1 MNFVPGD
8 CGRKSRAGCWRQ
20 IQTNLLTDIETVE
33 LWELEHRRSKTV
45 QIIIPIDCAF
55 KYLWRAKSQSLGREK
70 TYAKQYMA
78 ILHREFFNKF
88 NGILTDFSNHG

>member
-1 MNFVPGD
+1 MLAIVILKTGPEKPAMNFVPGD
-8 CGRKSRAGCWRQ
+8 CGRKSRAGGWRQ

-55 KYLWRAKSQSLGREK
+55 KYLWRAKSQSLDRDVK
-70 TYAKQYMA
+70 YM
-78 ILHREFFNKF
+78 LNNTSRS
-88 NGILTDFSNHG
+88 LR